1 MSYLFRYVWA
11 AKVCLTGWST
21 YRACVGESSN
31 LFICGISSSY
41 FLILLFATLCTCRW
55 APKPQE
61 LDNLEGEY
69 LRRLEEGFSEQQS
82 LEERK
87 KQL

>member
-21 YRACVGESSN
+21 YKACMGDSSN

-41 FLILLFATLCTCRW
+41 FFILVFATLCSFRW
-55 APKPQE
+55 APKPKD

-69 LRRLEEGFSEQQS
+69 LRRLEEGFVEQTNIKQS
-82 LEERK
+82 
-87 KQL
+87 